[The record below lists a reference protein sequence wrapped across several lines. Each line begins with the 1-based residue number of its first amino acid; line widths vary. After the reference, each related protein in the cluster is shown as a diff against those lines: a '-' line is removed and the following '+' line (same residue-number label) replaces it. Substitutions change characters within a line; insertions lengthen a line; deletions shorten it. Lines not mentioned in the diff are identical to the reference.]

1 MSTSHASTREAE
13 RLNALHRLDL
23 IHAPRDPV
31 LDRATGLAARL
42 LDMPV
47 SLVTLVDAS
56 RQWFKAGVGVDLLGT
71 PRAHS
76 FCAHAIEA
84 DEVMVVPDL
93 VADDRFADNPF
104 VAQPP
109 HVRFYA
115 GAPIRTIDG
124 YSLGT
129 LCVMSREP
137 QPDFG
142 SEQTQTLVDLAALV
156 SGWVRMRESAGY
168 LDAATGIFTR
178 QRLLETLGTAL
189 RRSPTAGDSHASLL
203 GVVDVAMPRQMHDL
217 IQVLGYQHTE
227 RFIAECIERLAD
239 ALGHAHPIYRIGL
252 FRFGVLLRE
261 QPDERTRDGL
271 YRLMKTLRQPFDS
284 EIGILLA
291 PDTVMGVTRIDAGD
305 EADIDAAEIL
315 RRASAAADDAWESDC
330 CWCYYEPAGE
340 ARRQRRVRLLT
351 DLRSALEAGDELYLE
366 YQPKVD
372 VARGDCVGV
381 EALLRWQHPVLGFV
395 SPAEL
400 IDAAERT
407 ALMRPLTDWV
417 LDTALAQNAAWRRRG
432 LTLPVAV
439 NLSAHDIADEAIV
452 ERVDAHL
459 RRHAL
464 PGDSLEVEFTES
476 TLIDDLD
483 AAVPRLEQLHA
494 IGVTTAIDDFGT
506 GYCNLAYLQKL
517 NAGKIKIDRRFVQTL
532 DRDERGQV
540 LTRAIV
546 RLAHD
551 LDYRIVAEGVENQAT
566 LRLLLDWGCEQ
577 AQGYLFARPL
587 SADALHDWVRSSEP
601 VALS

>member
-1 MSTSHASTREAE
+1 MSTQHASAREAE
-13 RLNALHRLDL
+13 RVDALHRLDL
-23 IHAPRDPV
+23 IHAPLDPA
-31 LDRATGLAARL
+31 LDRATDLAARL
-42 LDMPV
+42 LEMPV
-47 SLVTLVDAS
+47 SLITLVDET
-56 RQWFKAGVGVDLLGT
+56 RQWFKAGVGVEMLGT

-84 DEVMVVPDL
+84 DDVMVVPDL
-93 VADDRFADNPF
+93 AADDRFADNLL
-104 VAQPP
+104 VVQPP

-129 LCVMSREP
+129 LCVMSWEP

-142 SEQTQTLVDLAALV
+142 AEQTRILVDLAALV
-156 SGWVRMRESAGY
+156 SSWLRMRESAGY
-168 LDAATGIFTR
+168 LDATTGVFTR
-178 QRLLETLGTAL
+178 QRLLETLGTTL
-189 RRSPTAGDSHASLL
+189 RRSSAAHGLPAPLL
-203 GVVDVAMPRQMHDL
+203 GVIDVAMPRQMHDL

-227 RFIAECIERLAD
+227 RFIAECIERLSNAIGQD
-239 ALGHAHPIYRIGL
+239 HPIYRIGL
-252 FRFGVLLRE
+252 FRFGVLLRA
-261 QPDERTRDGL
+261 QPDERTRDYL
-271 YRLMKTLRQPFDS
+271 YRLLKTLRQPFDS

-291 PDTVMGVTRIDAGD
+291 PDTVMGVARIDAGD
-305 EADIDAAEIL
+305 DTEIDAGEIL

-330 CWCYYEPAGE
+330 CWCYYNPTGE

-351 DLRSALEAGDELYLE
+351 DLRGALEASDELHLE

-372 VARGDCVGV
+372 AASGDCVGV
-381 EALLRWQHPVLGFV
+381 EALLRWQHPELGFV

-400 IDAAERT
+400 IDAAEHT

-417 LDTALAQNAAWRRRG
+417 LDTALAQIAAWRRRG

-452 ERVDAHL
+452 ERVTTHL
-459 RRHAL
+459 RRHQL
-464 PGDSLEVEFTES
+464 PGDCLEVEFTES

-532 DRDERGQV
+532 DSDERGQV

-551 LDYRIVAEGVENQAT
+551 LDYRIVAEGVENEAT
-566 LRLLLDWGCEQ
+566 LRLLVDWACDQ
-577 AQGYLFARPL
+577 AQGYLFSRPL
-587 SADALHDWVRSSEP
+587 IADALHDWVRSGEP
-601 VALS
+601 AALG